1 MLLLAGCASYDPPM
15 LGDHTTAKYQTDLQ
29 RCRKVAE
36 GKADRAANAT
46 PQAAIR
52 SMFASDEPEREDLT
66 SCMRSRGYK
75 LGS

>member
-29 RCRKVAE
+29 RCRKMAE
-36 GKADRAANAT
+36 DKAARAANAT

-52 SMFASDEPEREDLT
+52 SMFASDAAEREDLT
-66 SCMRSRGYK
+66 NCMKSRGYK